1 MRQLLLTVVLAG
13 VLHPGAAAQQ
23 QPPSLQF
30 EVASIKP
37 WSPPATP
44 FTRIAMP
51 AVPPGSGIFKRTTTV
66 AGLIAYAYEV
76 PDFQIGGGQDWV
88 RSVRYDVAARAGR
101 EASAAELRE
110 MVKTLLAD
118 RFTLRVRTETRE
130 LTLLELRRARSDGRV
145 GPNLHDCSNP
155 NDKQGIST
163 PEKPFRAPSNGSVAT
178 ADCSD
183 GVEVLAR
190 IATRQLQAMVV
201 DKTGLTGQW
210 RFDVYY
216 SSDNPNLPT
225 FEGALREQLGLRLE
239 RARGPAPFVVIE
251 SVDRPTPN

>member
-1 MRQLLLTVVLAG
+1 MRQLLLTVVLAS
-13 VLHPGAAAQQ
+13 VLQPAAARQQ
-23 QPPSLQF
+23 SPPLQF
-30 EVASIKP
+30 EVASIKL
-37 WSPPATP
+37 WSPPVTP
-44 FTRIAMP
+44 VTRIVMP
-51 AVPPGSGIFKRTTTV
+51 AAPPGSGIFNRTTTV
-66 AGLIAYAYEV
+66 AGLIAYAYGV
-76 PDFQIGGGQDWV
+76 QDFQLGGGEDWV

-118 RFTLRVRTETRE
+118 RFKLRVRTETRE
-130 LTLLELRRARSDGRV
+130 LPLLELRRARSDGRV
-145 GPNLHDCSNP
+145 GSNLHDCSNP
-155 NDKQGIST
+155 NDKEGIST

-178 ADCSD
+178 ADCAD
-183 GVEVLAR
+183 GIEALAR
-190 IATRQLQAMVV
+190 IATRQLQTMVV

-216 SSDNPNLPT
+216 GSDNPNLPT

-251 SVDRPTPN
+251 SVERPTPN